1 MPGCTHRSTPLI
13 AAICGA
19 PFQTRRQ
26 PARRRRLGSREFDV
40 TIVDE
45 DRGAVV
51 DEDRGAVVDED
62 SGAIIGR
69 DRPHLGCDSSDL

>member
-1 MPGCTHRSTPLI
+1 MVPGCTHRGTPLI

-40 TIVDE
+40 T
-45 DRGAVV
+45 
-51 DEDRGAVVDED
+51 VVDED
-62 SGAIIGR
+62 SGAIVGR
-69 DRPHLGCDSSDL
+69 DRPHPGVTHPTFDFKYLKFLTSMV